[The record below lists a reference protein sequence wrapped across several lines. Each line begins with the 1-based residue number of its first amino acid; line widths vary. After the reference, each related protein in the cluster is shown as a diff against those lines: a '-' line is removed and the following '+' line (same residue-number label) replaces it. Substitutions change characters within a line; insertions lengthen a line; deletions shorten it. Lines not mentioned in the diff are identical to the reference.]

1 MKKLK
6 VTIAHLEE
14 HCDGIVMGTSVNFQV
29 VQNGRLLVEDS
40 LSGKAIGPFS
50 KVYVVSAIDADLYV
64 THDRHDLSWLMIT
77 AEIVE

>member
-14 HCDGIVMGTSVNFQV
+14 HCDGIVMGTRVTFQV

-40 LSGKAIGPFS
+40 LSGKATGPFS
-50 KVYVVSAIDADLYV
+50 KTYDVSAINADLFV
-64 THDRHDLSWLMIT
+64 THNRHDLSWLTIA
-77 AEIVE
+77 AELVE

>member
-14 HCDGIVMGTSVNFQV
+14 HCDGIVMGTRVTFQV

-40 LSGKAIGPFS
+40 LSGKATGPFS
-50 KVYVVSAIDADLYV
+50 KAYNVSATDADIYV
-64 THDRHDLSWLMIT
+64 THDRHDLSWLTIT
-77 AEIVE
+77 AELVE